1 MAQEGTQHAEAARC
15 HLAQPEGGD
24 ASTTVA
30 PLAEDPAT
38 RPCAWLHGAMANERV
53 KLLVCFLGVFVCYFY
68 YGVLQETMCR
78 TFNVPKAATCAVST
92 GFGRRE
98 PVCPADC
105 SSTRGRYGHG
115 EMFTFALT
123 LVLIQCTSG
132 AAFAKMMRCCAPS
145 PGVDHTAQWM
155 YMACALTCLGAMVS
169 GNVALQFIHYPTQV
183 LGKSCKPISV
193 FLMGLVFARKK
204 YPVAKY
210 LCVLLIVTG
219 VTLFMYRDGAA
230 RAGTSA
236 LCGVGVGELL
246 LLCSLVLDGLTGVLQ
261 EHMKLRHQT
270 SFLHMMFHVNAW
282 SSLALALP
290 VVFTGEG
297 WHFLLFA
304 QCHPDIVFHVALFA
318 ATSAMGQAFIFM
330 TVVTFGPL
338 TCSIFTTTR
347 KFFTVLTSV
356 VLFGNPMTGPQWF
369 GAVLVFLGLG
379 LDAKFGRLST
389 PR

>member
-1 MAQEGTQHAEAARC
+1 MAQEVTQHAGAAPC

-24 ASTTVA
+24 ASIPVG

-68 YGVLQETMCR
+68 YGVLQETI
-78 TFNVPKAATCAVST
+78 
-92 GFGRRE
+92 
-98 PVCPADC
+98 
-105 SSTRGRYGHG
+105 TRGRYGHG
-115 EMFTFALT
+115 EMFTFTLT
-123 LVLIQCTSG
+123 LVLMQCASG
-132 AAFAKMMRCCAPS
+132 AAFARMMRCCAPS
-145 PGVDHTAQWM
+145 PVVDHTAQWM

-193 FLMGLVFARKK
+193 FLLGLVFARKK

-219 VTLFMYRDGAA
+219 VTLFMYRDGAE

-236 LCGVGVGELL
+236 LRGGVGVGELL

-297 WHFLLFA
+297 LHFLLFA
-304 QCHPDIVFHVALFA
+304 QCHPNIIYHVALFA
-318 ATSAMGQAFIFM
+318 ATSAMGQVFIFM

-356 VLFGNPMTGPQWF
+356 VLFANPVTGAQWF